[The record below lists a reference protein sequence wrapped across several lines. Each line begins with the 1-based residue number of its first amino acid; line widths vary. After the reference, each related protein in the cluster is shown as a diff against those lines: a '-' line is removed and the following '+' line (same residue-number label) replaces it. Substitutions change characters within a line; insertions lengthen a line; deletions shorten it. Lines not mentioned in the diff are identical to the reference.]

1 MRRVEVPPEA
11 VARLVAGHDA
21 GRSTLA
27 LARELGVSLKV
38 ARRVLRE
45 HGRGEGR
52 LTMGDDHVFDGPVDT
67 PAKAYWLGFL
77 AGDGFVG
84 PGFVRLKLGP
94 ADRDH
99 LAEFARFTGRDPAQ
113 ALRTE
118 VHPATGH
125 ACGYV
130 DCCSV
135 HLVRRLG
142 ELGLTPGKAKR
153 TVVPDVPMDL
163 RRHLLRGLVDADGCI
178 DERARRLYI
187 CCTPALG
194 AWVNGYLNAV
204 LGLPPARLHEVPGTR
219 RLYVSR
225 PAAVLDALTLMYAGA
240 PWGPALARKRA
251 AARRCM
257 LALMDGLSRDE

>member
-1 MRRVEVPPEA
+1 MHRVEVPPEA
-11 VARLVAGHDA
+11 VARLVAEHDA
-21 GRSTLA
+21 GRSTSA

-52 LTMGDDHVFDGPVDT
+52 LTMGDDRVFDGPVDT

-99 LAEFARFTGRDPAQ
+99 LVEFTRFMGRDPAQ

-125 ACGYV
+125 ACSYV

-187 CCTPALG
+187 CCTPTLG
-194 AWVNGYLNAV
+194 AWVNDYLNAV

-219 RLYVSR
+219 RLYVCR
-225 PAAVLDALTLMYAGA
+225 PAAVLAVLRLLYTDADDA
-240 PWGPALARKRA
+240 PALARKQA
-251 AARRCM
+251 AAHRCISV
-257 LALMDGLSRDE
+257 LTNRLSE